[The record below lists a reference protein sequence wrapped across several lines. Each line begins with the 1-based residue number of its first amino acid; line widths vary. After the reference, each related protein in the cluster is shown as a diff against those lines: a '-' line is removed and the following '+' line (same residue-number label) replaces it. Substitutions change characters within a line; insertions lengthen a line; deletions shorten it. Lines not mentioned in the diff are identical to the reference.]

1 MSAKNLHSVFMANKC
16 DFYSRDSVI
25 CQSCPDKAE
34 CQKILDS
41 VGDVSDILK
50 RHDSIMKNA
59 TYKPIPIQKPVES
72 SSEMRTVSSVE
83 KTNEEIIAT
92 LSVPLQKI
100 AIVLVKAGA
109 LRRKAL
115 DMTKMAGSTLMI
127 TQSIMKTLPASFES
141 ILKTVV
147 REGKV
152 EVANVKTVA
161 VNTLAILKIFEAFEV
176 VMLEGAIY
184 KKKD

>member
-1 MSAKNLHSVFMANKC
+1 MANKC
-16 DFYSRDSVI
+16 DFYSRDSLT
-25 CQSCPDKAE
+25 CQSCADKTE
-34 CQKILDS
+34 CQKMLDS
-41 VGDVSDILK
+41 FGDVSDILK

-59 TYKPIPIQKPVES
+59 TYTPIPIQKPVEMS
-72 SSEMRTVSSVE
+72 GEMRTNSSVE
-83 KTNEEIIAT
+83 KTNEDIIAT

-100 AIVLVKAGA
+100 AMILVKAGA

-127 TQSIMKTLPASFES
+127 TQSIMKTLPASFDS

-152 EVANVKTVA
+152 EVVNVKTVA

-176 VMLEGAIY
+176 VMLEGSIY
-184 KKKD
+184 KKD